1 MRTTTITLT
10 RPNTD
15 IPWHEMST
23 EHWNYLK
30 ANFIDEYTVVLE
42 DGDDLL
48 LDGTDG
54 SSSDAGDNLK
64 TETGGKLYGDPSNTD
79 RRSVYGIEP
88 ESDDGL
94 TLTILNHFTNAGLE
108 EWDPDSVHVAM
119 VNAYRAYYDNIANGR
134 PGGGAGNCTTYRI
147 EHREDKVWSWIEDD
161 YIVMDRSAA
170 DGSDAGDNIILE
182 DSGDDVVS
190 DEGTHDWQFSDEAS
204 IVRL

>member
-64 TETGGKLYGDPSNTD
+64 TETGGKL
-79 RRSVYGIEP
+79 
-88 ESDDGL
+88 
-94 TLTILNHFTNAGLE
+94 
-108 EWDPDSVHVAM
+108 
-119 VNAYRAYYDNIANGR
+119 
-134 PGGGAGNCTTYRI
+134 
-147 EHREDKVWSWIEDD
+147 
-161 YIVMDRSAA
+161 
-170 DGSDAGDNIILE
+170 
-182 DSGDDVVS
+182 
-190 DEGTHDWQFSDEAS
+190 
-204 IVRL
+204 